1 MDEYFWNEYKI
12 KLDKNQPL
20 LFVNRNE
27 GEKIYLPSQEC
38 CNASLSES
46 FTRNFYNMRTI
57 QPFKVADAN
66 TRMGRILALLSKFN
80 TNPTLNDWTVQIEA
94 NPIDF
99 EGLMMA
105 KPNLIE
111 KKWAYFSLD
120 RKSANNVLRPL
131 VPLSNLGLYV

>member
-57 QPFKVADAN
+57 QPFKIADAN
-66 TRMGRILALLSKFN
+66 TRMGRILALLSKFK
-80 TNPTLNDWTVQIEA
+80 TNQTLNDWTVQIEA

-111 KKWAYFSLD
+111 KNGRTSPWTGRVQTMYS
-120 RKSANNVLRPL
+120 
-131 VPLSNLGLYV
+131 GL